1 MHQLNFQR
9 WPCLQERGLVVF
21 NTTADQRYL
30 LGEKLFLK
38 SHYPMVMR
46 RFQNNDQIK
55 TVTEK
60 QLLEEVVLGGNNFI
74 GNRVYILYGA
84 AGAGKSELLRW
95 MQLTIQHHCPERAS
109 TMVRIN
115 RNELDI
121 LSIVEKFQL
130 LLSNQY
136 FSEQTHTRWAEA
148 KRKPRTISKL
158 LLLSALEK
166 AYDNDERIN
175 ALYYRLL
182 EWVHPRVLRALDME
196 HSEEANTP
204 VELLTAQ
211 DIEELKSQ
219 SAFQIDLQYDQF
231 RKHLTQT
238 FQELLLEGNGL
249 TDTLAKISCDLSQHR
264 QRPLLLVDDLVQ
276 SLSIFSTDLLDYF
289 TMLDSGNW
297 DVVIGLTPD
306 ALSDNDHGRALL
318 DRISYLDTFDDRVT
332 KLFLSDSRGDES
344 YFLNQDN
351 CADFVAMYLDAFRQM
366 NGVRCSTCHYFSNCK
381 NTFSSD
387 ADPILAPFNRQ
398 VFRRLYLKLPNGK
411 GKARQFLKST
421 RQMMEQLLRHH
432 DLLAAMNEL
441 VRLDLVAESANPII
455 SKLVEYYFPPVSE
468 EQAISLDPLL
478 LEALSFPNDLL
489 KVTCQ
494 PLHNRIASETPI
506 TSSNDWVED
515 SIRVAIS
522 HWLEGKEVNRQ
533 SLIQF
538 RKGIARW
545 LREALPIGYFH
556 GDHVSHPNKILRWIG
571 VYLDTRP
578 PILLEG
584 VDEGIGVKVSREL
597 GLLSILLNDY
607 SLTFGSQKISLSRK
621 IASDPRASQL
631 LFSGYAFQAQLEEML
646 SNQLGMSPKDL
657 ATSLVVCLWHLGD
670 APALA
675 QIPRIYQIPVAGQVS
690 GQQVDIKLI
699 EYTRMLFDDF
709 FLLRENIYDSEAF
722 LSQVI
727 SPISAIESIEVIDT
741 NRLSEEFIIGD
752 LRLSEFIR
760 RFQHRILVWR
770 NPLLSS
776 DLQYVETLLVT
787 SLEQSGHYGLP
798 FSLIKD
804 EVWKRFKLNHP
815 EYYHRLRVYLE

>member
-1 MHQLNFQR
+1 MHQLDFQR

-38 SHYPMVMR
+38 SHYPMIMR

-55 TVTEK
+55 TVSEN
-60 QLLEEVVLGGNNFI
+60 QLLEEVVSGGKHLV

-95 MQLTIQHHCPERAS
+95 MQLTIQQQHSERAS

-121 LSIVEKFQL
+121 LSIAEKFQL

-136 FSEQTHTRWAEA
+136 FSERTHIRWAEA

-211 DIEELKSQ
+211 DIEELKNQ
-219 SAFQIDLQYDQF
+219 SAFQIDLQYEQF
-231 RKHLTQT
+231 RQHLAQT

-249 TDTLAKISCDLSQHR
+249 TDTLAQISRDLSQYR

-289 TMLDSGNW
+289 TTLDSGNW

-318 DRISYLDTFDDRVT
+318 ERISYLDTFDDRVT

-351 CADFVAMYLDAFRQM
+351 CADFIAMYLEAFRQM
-366 NGVRCSTCHYFSNCK
+366 NGVHCSTCRYFSNCK
-381 NTFSSD
+381 PTFSPET
-387 ADPILAPFNRQ
+387 DPILAPFNRQ
-398 VFRRLYLKLPNGK
+398 VFRRIYQKVPSGK
-411 GKARQFLKST
+411 GKARQFLKSA
-421 RQMMEQLLRHH
+421 RQMMEHLLQDH

-441 VRLDLVAESANPII
+441 VRPDLVAESTNPAIN
-455 SKLVEYYFPPVSE
+455 KLVEYYFPPISE
-468 EQAISLDPLL
+468 EQTVSPDLYL
-478 LEALSFPNDLL
+478 LEALGFPNDPLE
-489 KVTCQ
+489 VTCH
-494 PLHNRIASETPI
+494 PLQTRI
-506 TSSNDWVED
+506 TSELSITSTNDWVED
-515 SIRVAIS
+515 SVRVAIK
-522 HWLEGKEVNRQ
+522 HWLESQEVNRQ
-533 SLIQF
+533 SLIQL

-545 LREALPIGYFH
+545 LREALPITHFH
-556 GDHVSHPNKILRWIG
+556 GEHVSHPNKILRWIG

-584 VDEGIGVKVSREL
+584 IDAGIGIKVSREL
-597 GLLSILLNDY
+597 GLLSIMLNDY
-607 SLTFGSQKISLSRK
+607 ALAFGSQKISLSRK
-621 IASDPRASQL
+621 IAADYRASQL
-631 LFSGYAFQAQLEEML
+631 LFAAYEFQAQLEDAL
-646 SNQLGMSPKDL
+646 ANQLGMSPSHL
-657 ATSLVVCLWHLGD
+657 AASLVACLWHLGD

-675 QIPRIYQIPVAGQVS
+675 QIPQINQVSIAGQDS
-690 GQQVDIKLI
+690 GQQADIKLT
-699 EYTRMLFDDF
+699 EYTRMMFDDY
-709 FLLRENIYDSEAF
+709 FLLRENIYDSNAF
-722 LSQVI
+722 LNQVS
-727 SPISAIESIEVIDT
+727 SPIAAIESIEAIDLS
-741 NRLSEEFIIGD
+741 RLSEEFVIGD

-760 RFQHRILVWR
+760 RFQHRIRVWR

-776 DLQYVETLLVT
+776 DLKYVESLLVS

-798 FSLIKD
+798 FALVKD
-804 EVWKRFKLNHP
+804 DVWKRFKSNHP